1 MPSQSLEHAPEDGI
15 IGHKLNRHEG
25 QDNNLL
31 LIEDLLGVVHLV
43 VEQLDEERHLLRQ
56 LSGDQL
62 AVGERT

>member
-1 MPSQSLEHAPEDGI
+1 M

-25 QDNNLL
+25 QENNLL

-62 AVGERT
+62 AVGKRT